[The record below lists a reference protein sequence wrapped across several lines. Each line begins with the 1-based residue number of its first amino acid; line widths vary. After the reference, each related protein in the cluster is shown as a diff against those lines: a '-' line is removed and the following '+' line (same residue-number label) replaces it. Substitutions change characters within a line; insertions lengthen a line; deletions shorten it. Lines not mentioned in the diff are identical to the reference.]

1 MITMNRVL
9 IGIRGVE
16 LPEQMEKILV
26 ALRALEGV
34 QRADQATLGQ
44 VEVEYD
50 PYRLTVM
57 DLIRSIREQGFLAGM
72 L

>member
-1 MITMNRVL
+1 MNRVL

-16 LPEQMEKILV
+16 LPEQMEKILS

-34 QRADQATLGQ
+34 QRAEQATLGQ

>member
-1 MITMNRVL
+1 
-9 IGIRGVE
+9 
-16 LPEQMEKILV
+16 MEKILG
-26 ALRALEGV
+26 ALRTLEGV
-34 QRADQATLGQ
+34 QRADQASLGQ
-44 VEVEYD
+44 VEIEYD

>member
-1 MITMNRVL
+1 MNRVL

-16 LPEQMEKILV
+16 LPEQMEKILN

-34 QRADQATLGQ
+34 QRAEQATLGQ